1 MGHPIIQFTYFG
13 VSYDY
18 TGDGYEIDDD
28 LCVYK
33 NGKMLAGGE
42 SVWLFHHGIKARFG
56 APRLFLAVTR
66 PIPVDIEACSG
77 IRVIDHSLPETD
89 ARRYWYE
96 TPSDRDDI
104 RRARQTRLD
113 ALVTDVW
120 KTIQYNGDT
129 LDKYEISMKTGAIR
143 HKTVKKLLRSNKQNN
158 VCICGTRS
166 VVSYRAYMWTF
177 ESESRLLHQYQV
189 DHINGNHMDNSPCN
203 LRWASASENQL
214 YKFKT
219 KAPME
224 KGVPYIGDLQDLKQF
239 RDSNWYFGVV
249 DGDYA
254 VVDRKR
260 MRRVDDFLSTHRD
273 PYPIVGIDGSRYKI
287 HRVIALVEGII
298 SPEQFENPRGEGVV
312 VMHIDDNKTN
322 FRPENLQLGTPSENS
337 ICTHENPLTTLRKR
351 VRQLD
356 DDGKCIAEFES
367 LGAAAEAVRGHR
379 QNIKIAITRKRRRK
393 GYRWELVDTTKL

>member
-1 MGHPIIQFTYFG
+1 MRHPITQFTYFG

-42 SVWLFHHGIKARFG
+42 SIWLFHRGIKSRFG
-56 APRLFLAVTR
+56 ASRLFLAVTR
-66 PIPVDIEACSG
+66 PIPVGIEACSG

-89 ARRYWYE
+89 ARRYGYE

-129 LDKYEISMKTGAIR
+129 IDKYEISMKTGAIR
-143 HKTVKKLLRSNKQNN
+143 NKSMKKLLRSNKQNN
-158 VCICGTRS
+158 ACICGTRA
-166 VVSYRAYMWTF
+166 VVSYRAYMCTF
-177 ESESRLLHQYQV
+177 ESESRLPHQDQI
-189 DHINGNHMDNSPCN
+189 DHINGDHMDNSPCN
-203 LRWASASENQL
+203 LRWASASENQM

-224 KGVPYIGDLQDLKQF
+224 KGVPYTGDLRDLKRF
-239 RDSNWYFGVV
+239 RDSNWYFGVI
-249 DGDYA
+249 DGNYA
-254 VVDRKR
+254 IVDRKR
-260 MRRVDDFLSTHRD
+260 MRRVDDFLSTRRD

-287 HRVIALVEGII
+287 HRVVALVEGII
-298 SPEQFENPRGEGVV
+298 SQEQFDNPRGEGVV

-322 FRPENLQLGTPSENS
+322 FRPENLRLGTPSENGM
-337 ICTHENPLTTLRKR
+337 CTHANPLTTGRKR

-356 DDGKCIAEFES
+356 DDGNCITEFES
-367 LGAAAEAVRGHR
+367 MTAAAQAVGGHR
-379 QNIKIAITRKRRRK
+379 QRIKMAITRKRHCK
-393 GYRWELVDTTKL
+393 GYLWELSDSAKL